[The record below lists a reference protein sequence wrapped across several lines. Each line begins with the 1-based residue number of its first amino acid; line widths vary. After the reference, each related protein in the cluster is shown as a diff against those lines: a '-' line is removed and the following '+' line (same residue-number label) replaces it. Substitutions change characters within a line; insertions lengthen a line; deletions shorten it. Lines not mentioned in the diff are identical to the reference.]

1 MFFIEGWKVGM
12 KTKKIIVITSAMLI
26 LMIVSTLIYLDKKE
40 NVKKDKWEVK
50 ATSQETNAVEQT
62 EKTEDIFYKEG
73 NEDMSYNYI
82 VNISFL
88 ESYELPLEF
97 YENIGEICNQLLQ
110 ASNITGKEIKVEDV
124 NKKYNDVSIIFGTDE
139 GTKINMTYDLLTG
152 KHNEYLTL
160 Q

>member
-26 LMIVSTLIYLDKKE
+26 LIIVSTLIYLDKKE
-40 NVKKDKWEVK
+40 NVKKGKWEVK
-50 ATSQETNAVEQT
+50 TTSQETNAVEQT

-82 VNISFL
+82 VNISSL

-97 YENIGEICNQLLQ
+97 YENIGDICNQLLQ